1 MKSQFSFESLRGDSL
16 RGDLRFDVVMAR
28 HTSWRVGGLAD
39 AVYAPVDG
47 EDLALF
53 LRQLPMDVPVTVL
66 GLGSNVLIRD
76 GGIRGVVVLM
86 RDNEAVVRMEDEG
99 TIYASAGLTCAKLA
113 RFAAAQGKADAAFL
127 AGIPGTVGGA
137 LAMNAGC
144 YGSDTWT
151 YVARV
156 EVVTRV
162 GERSVRAVDDY
173 DIGYRDVKCKES
185 DKSPLLPEIFV
196 GAWFCFVSG
205 DAQSSEVAQ
214 ADIKALLSK
223 RLASQPLDLPNAGS
237 VFRNPPGDYA
247 ARLIESCG
255 LKGLTVGGASVS
267 EKHAN
272 FVVNPKG
279 AARAADIEA
288 LIERV
293 RQTVEEKTG
302 VRLQPEVK
310 ILGEAA

>member
-1 MKSQFSFESLRGDSL
+1 MKSSFTFDGL
-16 RGDLRFDVVMAR
+16 RGDLRFDVAMAR
-28 HTSWRVGGLAD
+28 HTSWRAGGLAD
-39 AVYAPVDG
+39 AVYVPADV

-53 LRQLPMDVPVTVL
+53 LRRLPLDVPVTVL

-86 RDNEAVVRMEDEG
+86 RDNEAVVRTEDDG

-113 RFAAAQGKADAAFL
+113 RFAAAQGKTDAAFL

-144 YGSDTWT
+144 YGGETWNH
-151 YVARV
+151 VARV
-156 EVVTRV
+156 ETVTRD
-162 GERSVRAVDDY
+162 GERNVRAADEYEVA
-173 DIGYRDVKCKES
+173 YREVACKIPH
-185 DKSPLLPEIFV
+185 KSSPEFFT
-196 GAWFCFVSG
+196 GAWFHFSSG
-205 DAQSSEVAQ
+205 DASSVEAAQ
-214 ADIKALLSK
+214 TDIKALLAK
-223 RLASQPLDLPNAGS
+223 RLASQPLEWPNAGS

-255 LKGLTVGGASVS
+255 LKGLTMGGASVS

-272 FVVNPKG
+272 FIVNPKG

-288 LIERV
+288 LIV
-293 RQTVEEKTG
+293 QVQQTVEAKTG

-310 ILGEAA
+310 ILGEAV

>member
-1 MKSQFSFESLRGDSL
+1 MKPRLTFDGLRGNMC
-16 RGDLRFDVVMAR
+16 FDVTMVR

-39 AVYAPVDG
+39 AVYTPADA
-47 EDLALF
+47 EDLAFF
-53 LRQLPMDVPVTVL
+53 LRQLSADVPITVL

-86 RDNEAVVRMEDEG
+86 RDNESVVRTEDDG

-144 YGSDTWT
+144 YGSETWN
-151 YVARV
+151 YVACV
-156 EVVTRV
+156 ETVTRA
-162 GERSVRAVDDY
+162 GERSVRAADEY
-173 DIGYRDVKCKES
+173 EIAYREVKNKARR
-185 DKSPLLPEIFV
+185 KTAPLPEIFT
-196 GAWFCFVSG
+196 GAWFHFPSG
-205 DAQSSEVAQ
+205 DAQSVEAAQ

-237 VFRNPPGDYA
+237 VFRNPPGDHA

-255 LKGLTVGGASVS
+255 LKGLTIGGASVS

-272 FVVNPKG
+272 FIVNPKG

-288 LIERV
+288 LIAQV
-293 RQTVEEKTG
+293 QQTVEAKTG

-310 ILGEAA
+310 ILGEAV

>member
-1 MKSQFSFESLRGDSL
+1 MMPRFAFEGL
-16 RGDLRFDVVMAR
+16 RGDLRFDEAMAR

-39 AVYAPVDG
+39 VVYTPADV

-53 LRQLPMDVPVTVL
+53 LRQFPMDVPVTVL

-76 GGIRGVVVLM
+76 GGIRGVVLLMHDSQSVVL
-86 RDNEAVVRMEDEG
+86 AEDDG
-99 TIYASAGLTCAKLA
+99 TVYASAGLTCAKLA

-144 YGSDTWT
+144 YGSETWN
-151 YVARV
+151 YVVRV
-156 EVVTRV
+156 EVVTRA
-162 GERSVRAVDDY
+162 GERSIRAADEY
-173 DIGYRDVKCKES
+173 DIGYREVECKMPRKALS
-185 DKSPLLPEIFV
+185 LPEIFI
-196 GAWFCFVSG
+196 GAWFGFASS
-205 DAQSSEVAQ
+205 DAQSVEAAQ

-237 VFRNPPGDYA
+237 VFRNPLADYA

-272 FVVNPKG
+272 FIVNPKG
-279 AARAADIEA
+279 VARAADIEA
-288 LIERV
+288 LMV
-293 RQTVEEKTG
+293 QVQQTVEEKTG

-310 ILGEAA
+310 IFGEAA